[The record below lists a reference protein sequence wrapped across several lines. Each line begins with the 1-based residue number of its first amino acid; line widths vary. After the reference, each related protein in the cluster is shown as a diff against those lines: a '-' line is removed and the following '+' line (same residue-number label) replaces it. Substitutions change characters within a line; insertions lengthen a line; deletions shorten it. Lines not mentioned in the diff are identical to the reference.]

1 MPIRGNELS
10 DLSATSGAIFFA
22 SKLQEI
28 FIRRHQEVCSIDFD
42 LATEREAGALRQV
55 EPMRTGRTLSL
66 GFSSAKNLPPATSD
80 KCPSEKSPFGKIA
93 LDIGQDELSAN
104 VSHRMRKKGLKQDSH
119 Q

>member
-1 MPIRGNELS
+1 MHAGYSQP
-10 DLSATSGAIFFA
+10 SGAPAFPAQPMLNFW
-22 SKLQEI
+22 
-28 FIRRHQEVCSIDFD
+28 V
-42 LATEREAGALRQV
+42 AG
-55 EPMRTGRTLSL
+55 TLSL